1 MAFPRPEL
9 RHSCHFRN
17 ENIKKQLL
25 KVATGREFTYVRGEY
40 TKMVYQ
46 MAGIN
51 QHKSVN
57 IRLFIEC
64 GHVD

>member
-1 MAFPRPEL
+1 MASPRPEL
-9 RHSCHFRN
+9 RHSCHFRDK
-17 ENIKKQLL
+17 NIKRQLL

-46 MAGIN
+46 LPGIN
-51 QHKSVN
+51 QRKSVN
-57 IRLFIEC
+57 IRLSIEC